1 MSQMVA
7 FQRKH
12 WNPAV
17 KMNCRKKNTIIPQ
30 SNASIDHVNF
40 EKFASVPSTKVYY
53 FLVYLHG
60 VFIAPIL
67 DFLKIC
73 GRSLYQTIQLQ
84 EFVRATTPWFYSYSS
99 FQALFSLCFA
109 LVYGRRPVNLFAA
122 LSELSE
128 DSSVHLSASLLS
140 LSYSFRYDGVNLHL
154 LIWWPKASW
163 FLFLV
168 TSPFKNQETIWC
180 SLWAWS

>member
-1 MSQMVA
+1 
-7 FQRKH
+7 
-12 WNPAV
+12 
-17 KMNCRKKNTIIPQ
+17 MNNRKKNTIIPQ
-30 SNASIDHVNF
+30 SNANIDHVNF
-40 EKFASVPSTKVYY
+40 EKFASVPSTEVYY

-60 VFIAPIL
+60 VFIVPIL

-122 LSELSE
+122 LSQLSE

-140 LSYSFRYDGVNLHL
+140 LSSSFRYGGVNLHL
-154 LIWWPKASW
+154 LI
-163 FLFLV
+163 
-168 TSPFKNQETIWC
+168 
-180 SLWAWS
+180 

>member
-1 MSQMVA
+1 
-7 FQRKH
+7 
-12 WNPAV
+12 
-17 KMNCRKKNTIIPQ
+17 MNGRKKTIIPQ
-30 SNASIDHVNF
+30 SNANIDPVNF
-40 EKFASVPSTKVYY
+40 EKIAGVPFTKVYY
-53 FLVYLHG
+53 FMVYLHG

-154 LIWWPKASW
+154 LI
-163 FLFLV
+163 
-168 TSPFKNQETIWC
+168 
-180 SLWAWS
+180 

>member
-1 MSQMVA
+1 
-7 FQRKH
+7 
-12 WNPAV
+12 
-17 KMNCRKKNTIIPQ
+17 MNGRKKNTIIPQ
-30 SNASIDHVNF
+30 SNANIDHVNF
-40 EKFASVPSTKVYY
+40 EKFASVPSTEVYY

-60 VFIAPIL
+60 VFIVPIL

-84 EFVRATTPWFYSYSS
+84 EFVRATTPWSYSYSS

-122 LSELSE
+122 LSQLSE

-140 LSYSFRYDGVNLHL
+140 LSSSFRYGGVNLHL
-154 LIWWPKASW
+154 LI
-163 FLFLV
+163 
-168 TSPFKNQETIWC
+168 
-180 SLWAWS
+180 